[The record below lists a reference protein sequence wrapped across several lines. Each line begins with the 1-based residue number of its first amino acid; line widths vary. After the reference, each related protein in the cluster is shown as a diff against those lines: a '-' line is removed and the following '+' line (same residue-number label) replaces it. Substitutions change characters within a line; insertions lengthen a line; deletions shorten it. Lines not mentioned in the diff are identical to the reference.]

1 MKYKIL
7 RSGEMKELQ
16 KKVNKYIDKGWFPIG
31 GVSVCGGYG
40 HAHFHQAMQKEQ
52 TPVQEEE

>member
-7 RSGEMKELQ
+7 RSGEMEELQ
-16 KKVNKYIDKGWFPIG
+16 KKVNKCIVKGWAPLG

-40 HAHFHQAMQKEQ
+40 HAHFHQAMVKEDSQ
-52 TPVQEEE
+52 

>member
-7 RSGEMKELQ
+7 RSGEMKQLQ
-16 KKVNKYIDKGWFPIG
+16 KKVNEYINKGWRVTG

-40 HAHFHQAMQKEQ
+40 HAHFHQAIIKGG
-52 TPVQEEE
+52 VK

>member
-7 RSGEMKELQ
+7 RCGGIKELER
-16 KKVNKYIDKGWFPIG
+16 KVNKYIRKGWQVIG

-40 HAHFHQAMQKEQ
+40 HAHFHQAIQKVH
-52 TPVQEEE
+52 PIKEEE